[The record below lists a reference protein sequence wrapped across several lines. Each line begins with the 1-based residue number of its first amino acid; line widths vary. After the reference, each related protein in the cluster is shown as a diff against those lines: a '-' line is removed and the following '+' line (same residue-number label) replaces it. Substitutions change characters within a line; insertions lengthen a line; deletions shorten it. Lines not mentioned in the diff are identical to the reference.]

1 MTLLPTKKY
10 TRIPQQQPELVAI
23 KKEPPTLI
31 EVLKNEECNLQ
42 YELNQIE
49 EAKSRER
56 DLRLRLNVVQQSLQA
71 FCALEATPEPVQEV
85 EGKVQLPVTQE
96 KRIRKA
102 AKVRET
108 PPKKLG
114 EPIGGGIAN
123 GEHVKYDENIDLVHD
138 DFATFPE

>member
-31 EVLKNEECNLQ
+31 EVLENEEYDLQ
-42 YELNQIE
+42 YKLNQIE

-71 FCALEATPEPVQEV
+71 FRALEVAPEPVQEQSTPAPIV
-85 EGKVQLPVTQE
+85 KNV
-96 KRIRKA
+96 RKA
-102 AKVRET
+102 ATRKT
-108 PPKKLG
+108 AIPAQSSIAQ
-114 EPIGGGIAN
+114 EP
-123 GEHVKYDENIDLVHD
+123 VVSDTENIDLVHD
-138 DFATFPE
+138 DFSTFPTK